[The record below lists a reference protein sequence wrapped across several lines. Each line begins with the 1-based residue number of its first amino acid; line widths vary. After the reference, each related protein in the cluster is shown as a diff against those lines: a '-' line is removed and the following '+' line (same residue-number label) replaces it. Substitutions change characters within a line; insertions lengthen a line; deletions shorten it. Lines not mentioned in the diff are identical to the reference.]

1 MKTQLTL
8 FLAFL
13 VFSLSAQIPEGY
25 YETTAGLDG
34 EELKTELHE
43 IINDHVIFTY
53 TSSNT
58 DTWDIL
64 KQTDKDPED
73 ESYVIGFYS
82 GFKMDASEEYNNG
95 DGWNREHVWAKS
107 RGSLGTNRGPGTD
120 VHNLRAADISTNS
133 ARNNRNFDEAT
144 VQYIDESGQYQGETE
159 SYTSSSEW
167 IWEPRDKVKGDVARI
182 LFYMA
187 TRYEGTSGE
196 PDLELRE
203 ELLSNDSNEP
213 YHARLSALL
222 EWHEADP
229 VDEIERERN
238 NVIYSFQENRNPF
251 IDHPAFVGLIW
262 GGEKADDVEDEEIL
276 SSDEKIKN
284 EFKFYPNPVTSNFTI
299 DAPEGSKFNIV
310 NSQGLGI
317 YKNLKRAKAIDKIR
331 KLPNGIYMLITRYEN
346 IIISYQIIKNE

>member
-8 FLAFL
+8 L

-34 EELKTELHE
+34 DELKAELHE
-43 IINDHVIFTY
+43 IINDHEVYTY

-73 ESYVIGFYS
+73 GSYVIGFYS
-82 GFKMDASEEYNNG
+82 GFKMDASEEYDNG
-95 DGWNREHVWAKS
+95 NGWNREHVWAKS

-144 VQYIDESGQYQGETE
+144 VQYIDESGQYQGETN

-167 IWEPRDKVKGDVARI
+167 IWEPRDEVKGDVARI

-203 ELLSNDSNEP
+203 ELLSNDNNEP
-213 YHARLSALL
+213 YHARLSVLL

-238 NVIYSFQENRNPF
+238 DVIYSFQENRNPF
-251 IDHPAFVGLIW
+251 IDHPEFVGLIW
-262 GGEKADDVEDEEIL
+262 GGEEADDVEDEEIL
-276 SSDEKIKN
+276 SLDEEIKN
-284 EFKFYPNPVTSNFTI
+284 EFKFFPNPVNTNFTI
-299 DAPEGSKFNIV
+299 EAPKGSKFTIV
-310 NSQGLGI
+310 DSTGKILIENKSKRKTQNKIISLQSGI
-317 YKNLKRAKAIDKIR
+317 YTLNSIFNETKISFQIVKN
-331 KLPNGIYMLITRYEN
+331 
-346 IIISYQIIKNE
+346 

>member
-8 FLAFL
+8 FLTLL

-34 EELKTELHE
+34 EELKAELHE
-43 IINDHVIFTY
+43 IINDHEIYTY

-73 ESYVIGFYS
+73 GSYVIGFYS

-95 DGWNREHVWAKS
+95 NGWNREHVWAKS

-133 ARNNRNFDEAT
+133 ARNNRNFDEAS

-167 IWEPRDKVKGDVARI
+167 IWEPRNEVKGDVARI

-203 ELLSNDSNEP
+203 ELLSNDSHQP
-213 YHARLSALL
+213 YHARLSVLL

-238 NVIYSFQENRNPF
+238 DVIYSFQENRNPF
-251 IDHPAFVGLIW
+251 IDHPEYVGLIW
-262 GGEKADDVEDEEIL
+262 GGEIADDVEDEEIL
-276 SSDEKIKN
+276 SSDKEIKTD
-284 EFKFYPNPVTSNFTI
+284 FKFYPNPVNTNFTI
-299 DAPEGSKFNIV
+299 EAPRGSKFTIIDGTGKVLLLNKSRRKTINKIESLNQGAYTLNSYFNDISISFQIV
-310 NSQGLGI
+310 
-317 YKNLKRAKAIDKIR
+317 K
-331 KLPNGIYMLITRYEN
+331 E
-346 IIISYQIIKNE
+346 

>member
-1 MKTQLTL
+1 MKTQLSLLFTL
-8 FLAFL
+8 L

-34 EELKTELHE
+34 EELKAELHD
-43 IINDHVIFTY
+43 IINDHQIYPY

-73 ESYVIGFYS
+73 GQYVIGFYS
-82 GFKMDASEEYNNG
+82 GFKMDASAEYDNG
-95 DGWNREHVWAKS
+95 NGWNREHVWAKS

-144 VQYIDESGQYQGETE
+144 VQYIDESGQYQGETD

-167 IWEPRDKVKGDVARI
+167 IWEPRDEVKGDVARI

-213 YHARLSALL
+213 YHARLSVLL

-229 VDEIERERN
+229 VDEIERDRN
-238 NVIYSFQENRNPF
+238 DVIYSFQENRNPF
-251 IDHPAFVGLIW
+251 IDHPEFVGLIW
-262 GGEKADDVEDEEIL
+262 GGETADEEVL
-276 SSDEKIKN
+276 SNKEDIKN
-284 EFKFYPNPVTSNFTI
+284 EFNFYPNPVNSSFSI
-299 DAPEGSKFNIV
+299 EAPEGTTFTIIDASGSKIIENKTKKKTEQKIE
-310 NSQGLGI
+310 SLDAGI
-317 YKNLKRAKAIDKIR
+317 YYLTSRFRETVISFQLV
-331 KLPNGIYMLITRYEN
+331 KL
-346 IIISYQIIKNE
+346 

>member
-1 MKTQLTL
+1 MKPQLTL

-34 EELKTELHE
+34 EELKAELHE
-43 IINDHVIFTY
+43 IINDHEIYTY

-73 ESYVIGFYS
+73 GSYVIGFYS
-82 GFKMDASEEYNNG
+82 GFKMDASKEYDNG
-95 DGWNREHVWAKS
+95 NGWNREHVWAKS

-133 ARNNRNFDEAT
+133 ARNNRNFDEADD
-144 VQYIDESGQYQGETE
+144 QYIDESGQHQGETD

-187 TRYEGTSGE
+187 TRYEGTNGE

-213 YHARLSALL
+213 YHARLSVLL
-222 EWHEADP
+222 KWHEEDP
-229 VDEIERERN
+229 VDEIERNRN
-238 NVIYSFQENRNPF
+238 DVIYSFQENRNPF
-251 IDHPAFVGLIW
+251 VDHPEFVSLIW
-262 GGEKADDVEDEEIL
+262 EGEEAEEPEPVLSTKEEI
-276 SSDEKIKN
+276 KN
-284 EFKFYPNPVTSNFTI
+284 KFKFYPNPVKTNFTI
-299 DAPEGSKFNIV
+299 DAPRGTKFTVIDSTGKVIIENNSKRKTQNKIASFNA
-310 NSQGLGI
+310 GI
-317 YKNLKRAKAIDKIR
+317 YTLLTQFKDIEISFQ
-331 KLPNGIYMLITRYEN
+331 LIKSE
-346 IIISYQIIKNE
+346 

>member
-8 FLAFL
+8 FLSLL

-34 EELKTELHE
+34 EELKAELHE
-43 IINDHVIFTY
+43 IINDHVVYTY

-73 ESYVIGFYS
+73 GSYVIGFYS
-82 GFKMDASEEYNNG
+82 GFKMDASEEYNSGN
-95 DGWNREHVWAKS
+95 GWNREHVWAKS

-159 SYTSSSEW
+159 SYTSSSDW
-167 IWEPRDKVKGDVARI
+167 IWEPRDEVKGDVARI

-203 ELLSNDSNEP
+203 ELLSDDSNDP
-213 YHARLSALL
+213 YHARLSVLL

-238 NVIYSFQENRNPF
+238 DVIYSFQENRNPF
-251 IDHPAFVGLIW
+251 IDHPEFVGLIW
-262 GGEKADDVEDEEIL
+262 GGEEADDMVCCTWAAA
-276 SSDEKIKN
+276 K
-284 EFKFYPNPVTSNFTI
+284 
-299 DAPEGSKFNIV
+299 
-310 NSQGLGI
+310 GLASIGFR
-317 YKNLKRAKAIDKIR
+317 L
-331 KLPNGIYMLITRYEN
+331 
-346 IIISYQIIKNE
+346 